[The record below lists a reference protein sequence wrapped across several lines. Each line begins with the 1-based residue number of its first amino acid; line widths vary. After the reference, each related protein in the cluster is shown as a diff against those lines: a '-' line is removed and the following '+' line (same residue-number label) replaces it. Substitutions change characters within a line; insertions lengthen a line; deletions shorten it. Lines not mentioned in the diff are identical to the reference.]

1 MCYKTV
7 EEVKTALADINMH
20 QGWRVERSEST
31 SKDEKIRVNEGYRK
45 EQNSTVVRSQQKERE
60 TTNTNED
67 NITFSTKEE
76 IENLRK
82 DLKFIK

>member
-1 MCYKTV
+1 
-7 EEVKTALADINMH
+7 MH

-45 EQNSTVVRSQQKERE
+45 EQNNAVVRSQQKERE

-82 DLKFIK
+82 DLKFIKETPEAMTSKQ